1 MRIHSHLFAY
11 AWFSD
16 FHGVID
22 LRKSIRKMAIWG
34 ILAACLAMPSAPAYA
49 MPDILP
55 VSEMQ
60 SGMTGTAYT
69 VVEPSGD
76 IEPFQV
82 DIVGVLSG
90 GKGSYDMIMAR
101 AYGPLID
108 RAGGVL
114 QGMSGSPV
122 YIDDKL
128 VGAVAIGLKE
138 MNLDTFFIT
147 PIENMLPLWDMP
159 DNKNKIQFKSID
171 LKKVAEEK
179 EKAKKKEE
187 ERATKIE
194 AAKDKENVKDN
205 EADEASKGSVSVEKH
220 DTPADI
226 KESTKGTE
234 ADSHEADIITNDEN
248 SPSTETV
255 SVSEEKTPEAAPHS
269 ETTLVPEFTE
279 AGPDEVSQDTPA
291 PSEAAESAENVAAV
305 AADGTTEQ
313 KSLLCVSGF
322 GRDGLNFLS
331 NQLAQFGDVK
341 FLESSSPMDA
351 GGTVVY
357 DAVLEPGGP
366 MGVALMYGDFSI
378 AATGTVTAVDGDRVL
393 GFGHEFLH
401 QGNVNYFMTDASVIG
416 TINGQ
421 SAGMKIANVGNIVGR
436 INQDRSSGVAGIL
449 GKFPEVVPV
458 RVHVKDN
465 TLGREENYGVRIAYN
480 EDLLPQLGATV
491 VYAALNK
498 VADTVNGSTATVH
511 FTIRTNATKSG
522 KVERT
527 NMFYNVSDVGQI
539 AVMEMAQAITLICTN
554 TAEVSDILDV
564 QVDVE
569 LFGTRKTASLIS
581 AIPDKIHV
589 KPGETVNFK
598 TRLKPYRQQ
607 EEELTIPYTVP
618 KTQPEGRLNLD
629 LRGGGLIPVS
639 QAALLQQQLL
649 IVPSEDGKLP
659 TTEESLNT
667 LLTSGRNNE
676 IIIAPGAVTEVQSE
690 KEQKKAIRDAIRAS
704 KENANH
710 SVNLLGEKKDGKS
723 AETKFETNYI
733 IENAIRASLQ
743 VER

>member
-1 MRIHSHLFAY
+1 
-11 AWFSD
+11 
-16 FHGVID
+16 
-22 LRKSIRKMAIWG
+22 MAIWG
-34 ILAACLAMPSAPAYA
+34 ILAACLAMPPSSAYA
-49 MPDILP
+49 MPDILS
-55 VSEMQ
+55 VSEVQ
-60 SGMTGTAYT
+60 NGMTGTAYT

-82 DIVGVLSG
+82 DIVGVVSG
-90 GKGSYDMIMAR
+90 GKGSNSMIMAK

-159 DNKNKIQFKSID
+159 DNKNKIKFKSID
-171 LKKVAEEK
+171 LKKAAEER

-187 ERATKIE
+187 EQAAKKDAAKSGDNAKNSKE
-194 AAKDKENVKDN
+194 ANESSKDTGAKEKSNSAADSKDSPKDKESESKKANPVTG
-205 EADEASKGSVSVEKH
+205 DEKSQSAE
-220 DTPADI
+220 TPPA
-226 KESTKGTE
+226 T
-234 ADSHEADIITNDEN
+234 
-248 SPSTETV
+248 
-255 SVSEEKTPEAAPHS
+255 EEKSPETPSQS
-269 ETTLVPEFTE
+269 ETILVPEFTDI
-279 AGPDEVSQDTPA
+279 AAD
-291 PSEAAESAENVAAV
+291 EAAKEPPVESSGSADNVAA
-305 AADGTTEQ
+305 ATDGTTEH

-322 GRDGLNFLS
+322 GRDGMNYLS
-331 NQLAQFGDVK
+331 NQFAHFGNLQ
-341 FLESSSPMDA
+341 FLEGGSPMDA
-351 GGTVVY
+351 DGTVVY

-378 AATGTVTAVDGDRVL
+378 AATGTVTAVDGNRVL

-436 INQDRSSGVAGIL
+436 VNQDRSTGVAGIL

-458 RVHVKDN
+458 RIHVKDN
-465 TLGREENYGVRIAYN
+465 TLGREEDYGVRIAYN

-511 FTIRTNATKSG
+511 FTIRTNATRSG
-522 KVERT
+522 KVERA

-539 AVMEMAQAITLICTN
+539 AVMEMAQAMTLICTN
-554 TAEVSDILDV
+554 PAEVSDILDV

-569 LFGTRKTASLIS
+569 LYGGRKTATLIS
-581 AIPDKIHV
+581 AVPDKTHV
-589 KPGETVNFK
+589 KPGDTVTFK
-598 TRLKPYRQQ
+598 TKLKPYRQQ
-607 EEELTIPYTVP
+607 EEELKIPYTVP

-639 QAALLQQQLL
+639 QAALFQQQALV
-649 IVPSEDGKLP
+649 IPSEDGRLP

-667 LLTSGRNNE
+667 LLNSGRNNE
-676 IIIAPGAVTEVQSE
+676 IIIAPGPVTDVQSE
-690 KEQKKAIRDAIRAS
+690 REQKKAIRDAIQAA
-704 KENANH
+704 KEISNH
-710 SVNLLGEKKDGKS
+710 KANLLGDKKDGKS

>member
-1 MRIHSHLFAY
+1 
-11 AWFSD
+11 
-16 FHGVID
+16 
-22 LRKSIRKMAIWG
+22 MAIWG
-34 ILAACLAMPSAPAYA
+34 ILAACLAMPPASAYA
-49 MPDILP
+49 MPDILT
-55 VSEMQ
+55 VSEVQ

-90 GKGSYDMIMAR
+90 GKGSNSMIMAK

-159 DNKNKIQFKSID
+159 DNKNKIKFKSID
-171 LKKVAEEK
+171 LKKAAEER

-187 ERATKIE
+187 EQ
-194 AAKDKENVKDN
+194 AAKKDAAKSGDNAKDSKEATESSKNTVATEKSTASADSKDSTKDKGAESKKDN
-205 EADEASKGSVSVEKH
+205 PVTDDEKSQSAE
-220 DTPADI
+220 TPPA
-226 KESTKGTE
+226 T
-234 ADSHEADIITNDEN
+234 
-248 SPSTETV
+248 
-255 SVSEEKTPEAAPHS
+255 EEKSPETPSQS
-269 ETTLVPEFTE
+269 ETILVPEFTDI
-279 AGPDEVSQDTPA
+279 AAD
-291 PSEAAESAENVAAV
+291 EAAKEPPVEPSGSANNVAAA
-305 AADGTTEQ
+305 AADGTTEH

-322 GRDGLNFLS
+322 GRDGVNYLS
-331 NQLAQFGDVK
+331 NQLAHFGNLQ
-341 FLESSSPMDA
+341 FLEGGSPMDA
-351 GGTVVY
+351 DGTVVY

-378 AATGTVTAVDGDRVL
+378 AATGTVTAVDGNRVL

-436 INQDRSSGVAGIL
+436 VNQDRSTGVAGIL
-449 GKFPEVVPV
+449 GTFPEVVPV
-458 RVHVKDN
+458 RIHVKDN
-465 TLGREENYGVRIAYN
+465 TLGREEDYGVRIAYN

-511 FTIRTNATKSG
+511 FTIRTNATSSG
-522 KVERT
+522 KVERS

-539 AVMEMAQAITLICTN
+539 AVMEMAQAMTLICTN
-554 TAEVSDILDV
+554 PAEVSDILDV

-569 LFGTRKTASLIS
+569 LYGGRKTATLIS
-581 AIPDKIHV
+581 AVPDKTHV
-589 KPGETVNFK
+589 KPGDTVTFK
-598 TRLKPYRQQ
+598 TKLKPYRQQ
-607 EEELTIPYTVP
+607 EEELKIPYTVP

-639 QAALLQQQLL
+639 QAALLQQQALV
-649 IVPSEDGKLP
+649 IPSEDGRLP

-667 LLTSGRNNE
+667 LLNSGRNNE
-676 IIIAPGAVTEVQSE
+676 IIIAPGPVTDVQSE
-690 KEQKKAIRDAIRAS
+690 REQKKAIRDAIQAS
-704 KENANH
+704 KEISNH
-710 SVNLLGEKKDGKS
+710 KVSLLGDKKDGKS

>member
-1 MRIHSHLFAY
+1 M
-11 AWFSD
+11 
-16 FHGVID
+16 
-22 LRKSIRKMAIWG
+22 RKSIRKMAIWG
-34 ILAACLAMPSAPAYA
+34 ILAACLAMPPAPAYA

-60 SGMTGTAYT
+60 GGMTGTAYT

-76 IEPFQV
+76 IESFQV

-159 DNKNKIQFKSID
+159 DNKSKIQFKSID
-171 LKKVAEEK
+171 LKKAAEER

-187 ERATKIE
+187 EK
-194 AAKDKENVKDN
+194 AAKKDAAKSGENATDSKEATEPAKATDTQEKATASADVKDSTKEKESDAK
-205 EADEASKGSVSVEKH
+205 EADLATGDEKSSS
-220 DTPADI
+220 A
-226 KESTKGTE
+226 
-234 ADSHEADIITNDEN
+234 
-248 SPSTETV
+248 ET
-255 SVSEEKTPEAAPHS
+255 SSATEEKSPETAPPS
-269 ETTLVPEFTE
+269 ETILVPEFTE
-279 AGPDEVSQDTPA
+279 AASDEVVQEPSAPA
-291 PSEAAESAENVAAV
+291 EPAESAEDVAAV
-305 AADGTTEQ
+305 AADGTTEH

-331 NQLAQFGDVK
+331 NQLASFGDIR

-436 INQDRSSGVAGIL
+436 INQDRSTGVAGIL

-458 RVHVKDN
+458 RIHVKDN
-465 TLGREENYGVRIAYN
+465 TLGREESYGVRIAYN

-498 VADTVNGSTATVH
+498 VADTVNGSTAKVH
-511 FTIRTNATKSG
+511 FNIRTNATRSG
-522 KVERT
+522 KVERS

-539 AVMEMAQAITLICTN
+539 AVMEMAQAMNLICTN

-569 LFGTRKTASLIS
+569 LYGTRKTATLIS
-581 AIPDKIHV
+581 AIPDKTHV

-618 KTQPEGRLNLD
+618 RTQPEGRLNLD

-639 QAALLQQQLL
+639 QAALFQQQVLV
-649 IVPSEDGKLP
+649 IPSEEGKLP

-667 LLTSGRNNE
+667 LLNSVRNNE
-676 IIIAPGAVTEVQSE
+676 IIISPGPVTEVQSE
-690 KEQKKAIRDAIRAS
+690 REQKKAIRDAIRAS
-704 KENANH
+704 KENSEH
-710 SVNLLGEKKDGKS
+710 SVNLLGDKKDGKS

-733 IENAIRASLQ
+733 IENAIRATLQ